1 MPYIHTNKTFYKQ
14 NYIDFISHYLPP
26 QIPVYKLM
34 GSIHA
39 GHKHRKSTHTQTYYV
54 EVALLRIDRL
64 NINRCTTEPYTHRG
78 PPAPNQPVTC
88 ITWIFTWS
96 INRLACLSYTL
107 SAAIYLHTRWWK
119 VSNIFTLIVLM
130 LKKIFILKFDKTYLK
145 T

>member
-1 MPYIHTNKTFYKQ
+1 MKYKLCLIYIYTHKQ
-14 NYIDFISHYLPP
+14 NLLQTKLLTLYPTTYPHKYL
-26 QIPVYKLM
+26 YKLM

-39 GHKHRKSTHTQTYYV
+39 GHKPRKSTHKHTYCV

-64 NINRCTTEPYTHRG
+64 NINRCTTESYTHRG

-107 SAAIYLHTRWWK
+107 SAAIYLHTR
-119 VSNIFTLIVLM
+119 
-130 LKKIFILKFDKTYLK
+130 
-145 T
+145 